1 MRLQVKVL
9 LVVIPLAVVPL
20 LILGLIAYHKLQST
34 SIERT
39 RDQMTT
45 LVEQL
50 ATNFEVRT
58 AVAEAN
64 IRLFA
69 DAPLMRAYAVTA
81 DEEERYSLMHPS
93 LLKLFKS
100 YLRAYPDYN
109 ELRFLLPDGFEDAR
123 ATLKPI
129 PNATEEE
136 GNTPFFRALSK
147 FDGEVFSRVLTNP
160 DDGETV
166 LQVAHPLK
174 LINIATDD
182 PLGTL
187 PKLRGYLVVTVDL
200 GFVAEQLAANRI
212 GERGYALVVDKDM
225 HILFHPDAS
234 AVGSHLPTN
243 VAQALEGLDEDGA
256 QGSAIL
262 HGEGPLLSARRIHDD
277 LLLIGILPEA
287 ELLAGSRDLGMLVG
301 WVTLAT
307 ILLTIAALLIAINK
321 LMVRPVN
328 HLIEA
333 VEEIAEGNLTPN
345 IALSSRDE
353 LGRLALS
360 FQDMGRS
367 LEKSREKVERLA
379 YHDSL
384 TGLPNRLLFREYLQ
398 HMIPLARRENNK
410 MAVLFLDLD
419 NFKRVNDT
427 LGHQVGDRLL
437 REMATRLQSVLREED
452 FVYQE
457 TFEETSE
464 VLARLGGDEFIILL
478 PKIHETHDAAKVAAR
493 IVEMIKEP
501 FWIDGHELYS
511 TTSIG
516 ITLYPE
522 DGTEV
527 NDLIKR
533 ADAAMYHAKE
543 QGRNNFQFYSA
554 SYNIAITEH
563 LSLESRLRRAIG
575 NDELELVYQPQ
586 VDGGNG
592 RIMGFEALLRW
603 NDPERGLILPDRF
616 IPIAEDSGLIL
627 QIGEWV
633 LHEAC
638 RQNQAWLAAGLPR
651 VFVSVN
657 VSSIQM
663 QRQDFGA
670 VVKRVLTRTGM
681 QPDLLE
687 LEVTESMLMKV
698 RQETVGDLGDLQQ
711 MGVRI
716 SLDDFGTGFSSL
728 NRLRE
733 LPIGKLKIDRSF
745 VQDMAVNSQDAAIVS
760 AILFIAK
767 SLSLETTAEGVE
779 TPEQAARLTA
789 EGCGLLQGYL
799 LSRPLTAAKA
809 GELLNKNRETMS
821 LKTPTIPSLSG

>member
-1 MRLQVKVL
+1 MRLQAKVL
-9 LVVIPLAVVPL
+9 LVVIPLAVIPL
-20 LILGLIAYHKLQST
+20 LVLGLIAYHKLQST
-34 SIERT
+34 AIERT
-39 RDQMTT
+39 QDQMTT
-45 LVEQL
+45 LVDQL
-50 ATNFEVRT
+50 ATNFKVRT
-58 AVAEAN
+58 DVAEAN
-64 IRLFA
+64 VKLFA
-69 DAPLMRAYAVTA
+69 DAPLMRAYAITK
-81 DEEERYSLMHPS
+81 DEEERYALMLPS

-100 YLRAYPDYN
+100 YLRAYPDYS

-123 ATLKPI
+123 ATLKFI

-136 GNTPFFRALSK
+136 GYTPFFRSLSK
-147 FDGEVFSRVLTNP
+147 FGGEVFSQVLTDP
-160 DDGETV
+160 DNGAVT
-166 LQVAHPLK
+166 LQVARPLK
-174 LINIATDD
+174 LIDVANDD

-187 PKLRGYLVVTVDL
+187 PQLRGYLVVTVDL
-200 GFVAEQLAANRI
+200 GFVAEQIAANHI
-212 GERGYALVVDKDM
+212 GGRGYAMVVDKDM

-234 AVGSHLPTN
+234 SVGSHLPTT
-243 VAQALEGLDEDGA
+243 VAQALEGLDADGG
-256 QGSAIL
+256 QRLAIYD
-262 HGEGPLLSARRIHDD
+262 GEEVLLSARRIHDD
-277 LLLIGILPEA
+277 LLLLGILPEA
-287 ELLAGSRDLGMLVG
+287 ELLAGSRDLGMLVA
-301 WVTLAT
+301 WVTVAT
-307 ILLTIAALLIAINK
+307 ILLTIAALLVAINK

-333 VEEIAEGNLTPN
+333 VGEIAEGNLTPDVE
-345 IALSSRDE
+345 LSSGDE

-360 FQDMGRS
+360 FRDMGLS
-367 LEKSREKVERLA
+367 LERSRQKVERLA

-398 HMIPLARRENNK
+398 HMIPLARRESSK

-457 TFEETSE
+457 TFEEASE

-493 IVEMIKEP
+493 IIEMIKEP
-501 FWIDGHELYS
+501 FQIDGHELYS

-533 ADAAMYHAKE
+533 ADIAMYHAKE
-543 QGRNNFQFYSA
+543 LGRNNFQFYSP
-554 SYNIAITEH
+554 SYNAAITEH
-563 LSLESRLRRAIG
+563 LSLESRLRRAIE
-575 NDELELVYQPQ
+575 NEEFELVYQPQ
-586 VDGGNG
+586 VEGVSG
-592 RIMGFEALLRW
+592 RIMGFEALVRW
-603 NDPERGLILPDRF
+603 NDPEHGLVLPDRF

-651 VFVSVN
+651 VFISVN

-663 QRQDFGA
+663 QRQDFGS
-670 VVKRVLTRTGM
+670 VVKRLLNRTGM

-698 RQETVGDLGDLQQ
+698 KQETVDELANLRK
-711 MGVRI
+711 MGVSI

-745 VQDMAVNSQDAAIVS
+745 VQDMATNSEDAAIVS
-760 AILFIAK
+760 AILYIAK
-767 SLSLETTAEGVE
+767 GLSLETTAEGVE

-799 LSRPLTAAKA
+799 LSRPVTAATA
-809 GELLNKNRETMS
+809 GGLLNKNRETMS
-821 LKTPTIPSLSG
+821 LKQSTIPSVPG